1 MPTELAHNM
10 PKAMHTLLV
19 DTAEL
24 AADTMV
30 FLTAEKRDWLAGRY
44 LSCTWDMGQ
53 LLQRKDEIAKSE
65 SLKIR
70 LLV

>member
-1 MPTELAHNM
+1 M
-10 PKAMHTLLV
+10 PKGMHAILT

-53 LLQRKDEIAKSE
+53 LLQRKDEIANSE
-65 SLKIR
+65 LLKIK